1 VREPTEPTWTESPPT
16 PTWELPA
23 TAEVPIS
30 PPETLPGLPQQLPA
44 EEAPAPSGP
53 PPPRRGLD
61 RRAFLGLAG
70 GAGALAALGAVLGPR
85 AWDSLFGGASARAS
99 GAMGTG
105 DHGILVLL
113 TLYGGNDGLN
123 TVIPYKDPAYAAT
136 RGSLAVDPSTVLP
149 LADGFGL
156 HPGMPG
162 LKKLWDAHELA
173 VVHGVGFADPN
184 YSHFES
190 MDIWQSGVPETPVT
204 TGWLGRWLDGTKSSP
219 LRAIALGPTLPTALS
234 GEMVQGAAIPIGPLV
249 LPGDADE
256 QALYAAL
263 ARAGAADPPLAAQ
276 AAMSDRVL
284 LQLNQRLGPILE
296 KSGTSNPLHLSGAAA
311 QDQEAAGALAIANG
325 GGGTS
330 AGDVLA
336 VQLSTVATLI
346 LAGAA
351 ADVYSVELGGFDT
364 HANQAPVQSALL
376 TQLDGALTAFVDA
389 VRGTRHGEKT
399 VVLVYTEFGRRVG
412 ANASAGTDH
421 GWANV
426 AFVAG
431 PSVKGGFY
439 GEPPSLTKLSQGNTV
454 YTTDF
459 RSLYATMLG
468 GVLAA
473 DPKPFLD
480 GSFPQLTL
488 V

>member
-1 VREPTEPTWTESPPT
+1 VSEPTPPTEPTR
-16 PTWELPA
+16 PTWFEAP
-23 TAEVPIS
+23 
-30 PPETLPGLPQQLPA
+30 PGLPHPLPA
-44 EEAPAPSGP
+44 EEVPAPSGP
-53 PPPRRGLD
+53 PPSGRRHD

-70 GAGALAALGAVLGPR
+70 AVGALGALGFVLGPR
-85 AWDSLFGGASARAS
+85 AWDSLFGGGANGGSARGALGS
-99 GAMGTG
+99 GDGAT
-105 DHGILVLL
+105 LVLL

-123 TVIPYKDPAYAAT
+123 TVIPYQDPAYAAA
-136 RGSLAVDPSTVLP
+136 RGSLAVEASTVLP

-156 HPGMPG
+156 HAGMPG
-162 LKKLWDAHELA
+162 FKKLWDAHELA

-190 MDIWQSGVPETPVT
+190 MDIWQSGVPETPVS
-204 TGWLGRWLDGTKSSP
+204 TGWLGRWLDGTRSSP

-234 GEMVQGAAIPIGPLV
+234 GEKVQGAAIPIGPLV
-249 LPGDADE
+249 LPGDSNE
-256 QALYAAL
+256 QALYAAV
-263 ARAGAADPPLAAQ
+263 ARGDSSDPALVAQ
-276 AAMSDRVL
+276 AAGSGRVL
-284 LQLNQRLGPILE
+284 LELDQTLGPILE
-296 KSGTSNPLHLSGAAA
+296 RTATSNPLHLTGTSAEAAA
-311 QDQEAAGALAIANG
+311 AAGALAIANG

-330 AGDVLA
+330 AGDILA
-336 VQLSTVATLI
+336 LQLSTVANLI

-364 HANQAPVQSALL
+364 HANQVPVQSALL
-376 TQLDGALTAFVDA
+376 TQVDTAVTAFVDA
-389 VRGTRHGEKT
+389 LRGTTRGART
-399 VVLVYTEFGRRVG
+399 VVLIYTEFGRRVG

-439 GEPPSLTKLSQGNTV
+439 GEPPSLTKLSRGNTV

-459 RSLYATMLG
+459 RTLYATMLDR
-468 GVLAA
+468 VLGT

-480 GSFPQLTL
+480 GSFPQLAL